1 MLNIWSDNQLTCSKH
16 PVRFCFDDTV
26 IIKYTTIEQI
36 KKEFL
41 SDIYFLKQ
49 SLIPN
54 PSGEQH
60 VSLLYSYYGTSN
72 PLMTA
77 GASEQLTSFV
87 IVI

>member
-16 PVRFCFDDTV
+16 TLRFCFDDTV

-36 KKEFL
+36 KEFL